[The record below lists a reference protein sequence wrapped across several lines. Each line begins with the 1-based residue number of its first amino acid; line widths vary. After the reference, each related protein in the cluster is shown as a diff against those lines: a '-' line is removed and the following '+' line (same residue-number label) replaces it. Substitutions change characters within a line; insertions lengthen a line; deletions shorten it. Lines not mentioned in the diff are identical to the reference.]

1 MDHVAKYAAIKQRVD
16 VGADRTIT
24 LPAEVPIGPA
34 QVIVLFDQPAQMAND
49 ASLLGLFANEPEVV
63 DEAMAHVRALRK
75 KWGIGPTK

>member
-1 MDHVAKYAAIKQRVD
+1 VDHVAKYAAIKLRVD

-24 LPAEVPIGPA
+24 LPSEVPVGPA
-34 QVIVLFDQPAQMAND
+34 QVIILFDKPALPASD

-75 KWGIGPTK
+75 EWGIGPTK